1 MIQMRYLYEAIRDI
15 LETTGR
21 SIGFTCL
28 GVDDGSHTKA
38 KNLWGLRCS
47 RAWREFNIRIL
58 QEAAEISIVSL
69 QACGMLWYRVSPPEP
84 CIEAVDAFCFYVQAM
99 PRISAERG
107 APTGRG
113 GGARVRNP
121 PPVASELGA
130 AGEGGGSNMTAQD
143 LSLSP
148 HWPDCTC
155 LCARSGKGIQPRV
168 RRKVRSRPSGARRIQ
183 VLT

>member
-1 MIQMRYLYEAIRDI
+1 MVLHVSGEKLIE
-15 LETTGR
+15 E
-21 SIGFTCL
+21 

-148 HWPDCTC
+148 HCPDCTC

>member
-1 MIQMRYLYEAIRDI
+1 MMAPTQRQRIY
-15 LETTGR
+15 G
-21 SIGFTCL
+21 
-28 GVDDGSHTKA
+28 
-38 KNLWGLRCS
+38 GLRCS

-130 AGEGGGSNMTAQD
+130 VGEGGG
-143 LSLSP
+143 
-148 HWPDCTC
+148 
-155 LCARSGKGIQPRV
+155 
-168 RRKVRSRPSGARRIQ
+168 
-183 VLT
+183 